1 MFDELQQNQAIL
13 EITIIFIVLFCIA
26 IWQKLKLAAL
36 IMGGIYFS
44 YLIFNIFDSI
54 EQNLKVN
61 EKSNLDNQTN
71 INIDTIAELESKDS
85 IFIKKDE
92 PIIEEIKTV
101 SIKEDSNVDS
111 ESFIQDNLKEN
122 NLDEFEDL
130 NTQQILKE
138 NIIKIV
144 SFELGRNMI
153 DRQLINLDSIFY
165 ISDKRIYCMTK
176 IQNQNN
182 GKIIFHEW
190 YKNDLLFAKVDLE
203 IGWSYNWRTWSYIN
217 VAPQHK
223 GVWKIVVTDTL
234 NIRYDSLSFIIK
246 DRSLQ

>member
-26 IWQKLKLAAL
+26 IWQKLKLAAV

-44 YLIFNIFDSI
+44 YLVFNIFDSI

-153 DRQLINLDSIFY
+153 DRQLIDLDSIFY

>member
-26 IWQKLKLAAL
+26 IRQKLKLAAV

-44 YLIFNIFDSI
+44 YLVFNIFDSI

-61 EKSNLDNQTN
+61 EKSNLNNQTN

-153 DRQLINLDSIFY
+153 DRQLIDLDSIFY
-165 ISDKRIYCMTK
+165 ISDKRINCMTK

>member
-101 SIKEDSNVDS
+101 SIQEDSNVDS

-153 DRQLINLDSIFY
+153 DRQLIDLDSIFY

>member
-153 DRQLINLDSIFY
+153 DRQLIDLDSIFY

>member
-1 MFDELQQNQAIL
+1 MFEELQQNQAIL

-26 IWQKLKLAAL
+26 IWQKLKLAAV

-44 YLIFNIFDSI
+44 YLVFNIFDSI

-92 PIIEEIKTV
+92 PIIEEVKTV
-101 SIKEDSNVDS
+101 SIKEDSNADT

-153 DRQLINLDSIFY
+153 DRQLIDLDSIFY
-165 ISDKRIYCMTK
+165 ITDKRIYCMTK

-190 YKNDLLFAKVDLE
+190 YKNDVLFAKVDLK
-203 IGWSYNWRTWSYIN
+203 IGWSYNRRTWSYIN